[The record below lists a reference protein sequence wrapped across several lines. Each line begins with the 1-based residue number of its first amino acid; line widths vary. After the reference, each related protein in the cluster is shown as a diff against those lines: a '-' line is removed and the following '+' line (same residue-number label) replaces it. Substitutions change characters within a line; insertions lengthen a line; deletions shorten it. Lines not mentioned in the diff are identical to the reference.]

1 MARTRI
7 IAGKAVIIIE
17 AQDLVNKTLG
27 KVRSNLHRFSNEVG
41 KIGEGLFRTGFFG
54 ALGSGAVINS
64 FVKFDDAMRTL
75 RVNLDLFGKSNKEV
89 EATLAPLEA
98 RIRSLAQTTP
108 FNPTQV
114 AQAATEVAIP

>member
-27 KVRSNLHRFSNEVG
+27 KIRGNLHRFSNEVG

-98 RIRSLAQTTP
+98 RILSEYLLYSGSDVVLGTTSDLCL
-108 FNPTQV
+108 
-114 AQAATEVAIP
+114 